1 MKRIGITILAVL
13 LGLSLSAC
21 TDGGVVSSP
30 SSSLPLPSELESAP
44 QSLTE
49 QSDLPLSLIHI

>member
-49 QSDLPLSLIHI
+49 QSDLP